1 MFFAIAFLALLV
13 VFVAENSGS
22 VEVSFFGAHTRISL
36 ALALLIAALVGAAV
50 TLLVGSARILQLRAE
65 VRRRGR

>member
-1 MFFAIAFLALLV
+1 MFLAVVFLALLV

-22 VEVSFFGAHTRISL
+22 VKVSFLGAHAHISL

-50 TLLVGSARILQLRAE
+50 ALLAGSARILQLRAE
-65 VRRRGR
+65 VRRLGR